1 MISTRR
7 AGVFWWYAE
16 AMLATAIIVFREVLE
31 AALIIGIVMAASR
44 GVPGRGGWVAGG
56 VTGGALGA
64 IVVAGFAESLAAAV
78 AGVGQEIFNA
88 TVLFAAVAMLGWHN
102 IWMRRHAGD
111 LAVAANRL
119 GAAVRAGTQPLWA
132 LAFAVGLAVLRE
144 GSEVVLFLYG
154 IAAAGE
160 DSAAAM
166 ALGGAL
172 GMGAGAV
179 AGAALYFGL
188 VRIPVR
194 HLFTVTSWL
203 VLLLAAGMASQ
214 AAAFLLQ
221 ADLLPPLGPSLWDTS
236 FLLTEHS
243 LAGRVLH
250 TLIGYTAQPAGIQ
263 LAFYLATLIVIASLM
278 RIVGGAAPAAR
289 TKGGPASRPA
299 ELQPGE

>member
-1 MISTRR
+1 
-7 AGVFWWYAE
+7 
-16 AMLATAIIVFREVLE
+16 
-31 AALIIGIVMAASR
+31 MAASQ
-44 GVPGRGGWVAGG
+44 GVPSRGFWIGSGIAGG
-56 VTGGALGA
+56 VLGA
-64 IVVAGFAESLAAAV
+64 VVVAGFAETLAAAM
-78 AGVGQEIFNA
+78 AGIGQEIFNA
-88 TVLFAAVAMLGWHN
+88 AILFAAVAMLGWHN
-102 IWMRRHAGD
+102 IWMRRHAGE
-111 LAVAANRL
+111 LAVTANRL

-166 ALGGAL
+166 AAGGAL
-172 GMGAGAV
+172 GLGTGAV

-221 ADLLPPLGPSLWDTS
+221 AGLLPPRGPRLW
-236 FLLTEHS
+236 
-243 LAGRVLH
+243 
-250 TLIGYTAQPAGIQ
+250 
-263 LAFYLATLIVIASLM
+263 AT
-278 RIVGGAAPAAR
+278 
-289 TKGGPASRPA
+289 
-299 ELQPGE
+299 

>member
-1 MISTRR
+1 
-7 AGVFWWYAE
+7 
-16 AMLATAIIVFREVLE
+16 MLATAIIVFREVLE
-31 AALIIGIVMAASR
+31 AALIVGIVLAASQ
-44 GVPGRGGWVAGG
+44 GVPGRGGWVGGG
-56 VTGGALGA
+56 VAGGALGA
-64 IVVAGFAESLAAAV
+64 VVVAGFAESLAAAM
-78 AGVGQEIFNA
+78 AGIGQEIFNA
-88 TVLFAAVAMLGWHN
+88 AILFAAVAMLGWHN

-172 GMGAGAV
+172 GLGAGMV

-203 VLLLAAGMASQ
+203 ILLLAAGMASQ

-236 FLLTEHS
+236 FLLSEHS
-243 LAGRVLH
+243 LPGRVLH

-263 LAFYLATLIVIASLM
+263 LAFYLATLIVIGSLM
-278 RIVGGAAPAAR
+278 RLVGAAAPAAR
-289 TKGGPASRPA
+289 PKGGTASHPA